1 MRFTRTVEN
10 LFICIRGIFGKI
22 AFCKR
27 LWRKN
32 MHTETIAQWQ
42 HTHVFGQDQIRS
54 GEQRTLFVII
64 MTGLMMVG
72 EIAAGIIFGS
82 MALTADGI
90 HMGSH
95 MIGLGVTFFAYVY
108 ARKHAQDQR
117 FSFGTGK
124 VNALAGYS
132 SAMILIFIALFMAYE
147 SIIRIINPVE
157 IFYNQAIAV
166 AVLGL
171 IVNGVSMVILG
182 EKGHTHGNH
191 DHGEHEHADHEPA
204 DHEHAD
210 PEHTHEHDDH
220 HHEDHIHTH
229 DDQHQEGQS
238 YAQEDH
244 HHDDHVHVHEEDE
257 HDHSHHS
264 RTIVGTGE
272 DHNLKAAYLHVLTDA
287 MTSVLAII
295 ALLTAKYFNLV
306 WMDPLMGI
314 VGAILVIRW
323 SIGLIQGTTKVL
335 LDHQTP
341 ENMQKRITGILESY
355 KDTKV
360 TDLHIW
366 SIGPGIYSS
375 EVSLVTKY
383 PESPNKYKTLI
394 PENTGVVHSTIEV
407 HYCPD

>member
-1 MRFTRTVEN
+1 
-10 LFICIRGIFGKI
+10 
-22 AFCKR
+22 
-27 LWRKN
+27 

-54 GEQRTLFVII
+54 GERRTLFVII

-95 MIGLGVTFFAYVY
+95 MVGLGVTFFAYIY
-108 ARKHAQDQR
+108 ARKHAYDPR

-147 SIIRIINPVE
+147 SILRIINPVE

-166 AVLGL
+166 AVIGL
-171 IVNGVSMVILG
+171 IVNGASMVILG
-182 EKGHTHGNH
+182 DKGHTHAHGDH
-191 DHGEHEHADHEPA
+191 D
-204 DHEHAD
+204 
-210 PEHTHEHDDH
+210 HEHDDH
-220 HHEDHIHTH
+220 QHEDH
-229 DDQHQEGQS
+229 
-238 YAQEDH
+238 A
-244 HHDDHVHVHEEDE
+244 HVHEE
-257 HDHSHHS
+257 HDHGDHNHEEHSHTH
-264 RTIVGTGE
+264 VGTGE

-295 ALLTAKYFNLV
+295 ALLAAKYFNLV

-341 ENMQKRITGILESY
+341 ENMQKRITGILEKY

-375 EVSLVTKY
+375 EVSLVTRH
-383 PESPNKYKTLI
+383 PESPNIYKTLI
-394 PENTGVVHSTIEV
+394 PQDTGVVHATVEV

>member
-1 MRFTRTVEN
+1 
-10 LFICIRGIFGKI
+10 
-22 AFCKR
+22 
-27 LWRKN
+27 

-54 GEQRTLFVII
+54 GERRTLFVII

-95 MIGLGVTFFAYVY
+95 MVGLGVTFFAYVY

-171 IVNGVSMVILG
+171 IVNGASMVILG
-182 EKGHTHGNH
+182 EKGHTHAHG
-191 DHGEHEHADHEPA
+191 DHAHEADEPA
-204 DHEHAD
+204 DQ
-210 PEHTHEHDDH
+210 EHTHEHDHQHPD
-220 HHEDHIHTH
+220 DHIHTH
-229 DDQHQEGQS
+229 DNQPHEGHA
-238 YAQEDH
+238 YAEEDELH
-244 HHDDHVHVHEEDE
+244 RVHVHEEDE
-257 HDHSHHS
+257 HSHNHYS
-264 RTIVGTGE
+264 RTVAGTGE

-383 PESPNKYKTLI
+383 PESPDKYKSLI
-394 PENTGVVHSTIEV
+394 PQDTGVVHATVEV